1 MCKYSGYCLFVKVFV
16 STKRWSER
24 DLKGL
29 DGCFLNIIGEQS
41 KSETVESVLSK
52 EQTEEGDWIL
62 ENEGELK
69 WLKVWLWKDV
79 TDSVSLRSLASF
91 KLDDGSRS

>member
-29 DGCFLNIIGEQS
+29 NGCFPNIIGKHS
-41 KSETVESVLSK
+41 KLETVDSVNSK
-52 EQTEEGDWIL
+52 DQTELGDGIL

-69 WLKVWLWKDV
+69 
-79 TDSVSLRSLASF
+79 
-91 KLDDGSRS
+91 